1 MENTEYASEADY
13 RDARDLAMDRQEN
26 KMIAMGGLWIALT
39 AASAFLITDANA
51 STAIVEAASNPDTAS
66 MFMESLNAGFAD
78 NINRVKEI
86 LANSEIANSPMAQE
100 TLSGIQAVAD
110 TVKDASQV
118 AEENVKVAIDKIKDF
133 LPGRT

>member
-13 RDARDLAMDRQEN
+13 RDARDLAEIKSED

-51 STAIVEAASNPDTAS
+51 STAIVEAASNPGFLEAVSD
-66 MFMESLNAGFAD
+66 SLKIGFD
-78 NINRVKEI
+78 QNIIATKAI
-86 LANSEIANSPMAQE
+86 LANSEIANLPMVQE
-100 TLSGIQAVAD
+100 TLSGIQGLAD

-118 AEENVKVAIDKIKDF
+118 AGENVKVAIDKIKDF